1 MYVLNKS
8 QYKWGPKSTHSLRLF
23 TNGDISSAFLRI
35 SILLFQF
42 RCWHQE
48 KTQSLESLLFAAAPF
63 YTSGIWQVSGICES
77 QRRDWGGGNGEV
89 WGRNCF
95 SAAYVYR
102 SHDSITTLPTD
113 KLQPPKLER
122 ASFLIQFHSQ
132 VSLFY
137 TCQKYIYF
145 TENSV
150 SQCQSIPFI
159 FTNGIIHQLSI
170 TREIW

>member
-1 MYVLNKS
+1 MVTFL
-8 QYKWGPKSTHSLRLF
+8 QLF
-23 TNGDISSAFLRI
+23 LEFL
-35 SILLFQF
+35 F
-42 RCWHQE
+42 RCFILDADTRR
-48 KTQSLESLLFAAAPF
+48 KQSLSLYSLQQPLLISVGFD
-63 YTSGIWQVSGICES
+63 ES
-77 QRRDWGGGNGEV
+77 QESVSHNNGRNGEV

-95 SAAYVYR
+95 SAPYVYL
-102 SHDSITTLPTD
+102 SHDNITTLPTD
-113 KLQPPKLER
+113 KLRPPTLER
-122 ASFLIQFHSQ
+122 ASFLIQLHSQ

>member
-1 MYVLNKS
+1 M
-8 QYKWGPKSTHSLRLF
+8 HSLGLF
-23 TNGDISSAFLRI
+23 TNGDISSAFLGI
-35 SILLFQF
+35 SILLFHF
-42 RCWHQE
+42 RCWHQD
-48 KTQSLESLLFAAAPF
+48 KTQSLESLLFIAASF
-63 YTSGIWQVSGICES
+63 HISGIWQVSGICES
-77 QRRDWGGGNGEV
+77 QQRNWEGRNGEV

-95 SAAYVYR
+95 SCTCVCL
-102 SHDSITTLPTD
+102 SHDNITTLPTD
-113 KLQPPKLER
+113 KLQPPTLER
-122 ASFLIQFHSQ
+122 ASFLIQPHSQ